1 MKNKGL
7 VIGLLLMLALVV
19 SGATYAYWATAIN
32 VTDDTSLGTVT
43 IGEAGA
49 AVTTSVVVA
58 NLDEEELDLV
68 PVGLGSPNFVEF
80 VFDVE
85 WQAIAGAVGAT
96 GTITV
101 SNATYSVPGAT
112 LSGAQLEAMF
122 TSSVQTAAEDLS
134 ITNGQTKQ
142 VTVRVTFDTEP
153 ADKDI
158 YDLIKNATLTA
169 TFTFDVTVTP

>member
-1 MKNKGL
+1 MMKNKGL
-7 VIGLLLMLALVV
+7 IVSLLLMLALVV

-32 VTDDTSLGTVT
+32 VTGDSALGTVT

-49 AVTTSVVVA
+49 AVETTVAVA
-58 NLDEEELDLV
+58 NLGEEDENLV
-68 PVGLGSPNFVEF
+68 PVGLGSPNFVDF

-85 WQAIAGAVGAT
+85 WQAAAGATGAT

-101 SNATYSVPGAT
+101 SNATYSGVPSLDDTA
-112 LSGAQLEAMF
+112 LQLMF
-122 TSSVQTAAEDLS
+122 TSSVQTGDLS

-153 ADKDI
+153 GSKAI
-158 YDLIKNATLTA
+158 YDFIKNQTLTA
-169 TFTFDVTVTP
+169 TFSFSVTPTP